1 MKTIYHLL
9 ESSDFMEI
17 SVSIL
22 NSSDRVSDVKKLNN
36 TSCDYIHID
45 VMDGVFVPPLEF
57 SIPEVMDII
66 NNSNKKIDIH
76 LMCDNP
82 ISYVRELVGYD
93 IHNITI
99 HREISNDINEVI
111 EVIKKHNIKVGM
123 SIKPDT
129 DIKEIM
135 DYLDYLDLILI
146 MSVEPGYGGQS
157 FIMSSLDKV
166 RELRRIINDR
176 NLDIKIEIDGGVK
189 DTNIALIKDVGV
201 DISVVGSYITKS
213 DNFEECIEK
222 LQ

>member
-1 MKTIYHLL
+1 MKTIYRLL

-22 NSSDRVSDVKKLNN
+22 NSGDRVSDVKKLNN

-45 VMDGVFVPPLEF
+45 VMDGIFVPTLEF

-123 SIKPDT
+123 SIKPNT

-157 FIMSSLDKV
+157 FIMSSLDKA

-176 NLDIKIEIDGGVK
+176 NLDIKIEIDGGVN
-189 DTNIALIKDVGV
+189 DTNIALIKDAGV

>member
-57 SIPEVMDII
+57 SISEVMDII

-123 SIKPDT
+123 SIKPNT
-129 DIKEIM
+129 NIKEIM

-189 DTNIALIKDVGV
+189 DTNIALIKDAGV

>member
-1 MKTIYHLL
+1 MKTIYRLL

-45 VMDGVFVPPLEF
+45 VMDGIFVPPLEF

-123 SIKPDT
+123 SIKPNT

-189 DTNIALIKDVGV
+189 DTNIALIKDAGV

>member
-1 MKTIYHLL
+1 MKTIYRLL

-22 NSSDRVSDVKKLNN
+22 NSGDRVSDVKKLNN

-45 VMDGVFVPPLEF
+45 GIFVPPLEF

-123 SIKPDT
+123 SIKPNT

-189 DTNIALIKDVGV
+189 DTNIALIKDAGV

>member
-1 MKTIYHLL
+1 MKTIYRLL

-22 NSSDRVSDVKKLNN
+22 NSGDRVSDVKKLNN

-45 VMDGVFVPPLEF
+45 VMDGIFVPPLEF

-123 SIKPDT
+123 SIKPNT

-189 DTNIALIKDVGV
+189 DTNIALIKNAGV

>member
-1 MKTIYHLL
+1 MKTIYRLL

-57 SIPEVMDII
+57 SISEVMAII

-123 SIKPDT
+123 SIKPNT

-189 DTNIALIKDVGV
+189 DTNIALIKNAGV

>member
-1 MKTIYHLL
+1 MKTIYRLL

-57 SIPEVMDII
+57 SISEVMDII

-123 SIKPDT
+123 SINPNT

-189 DTNIALIKDVGV
+189 DTNIALIKDAGV

>member
-1 MKTIYHLL
+1 MKTIYRLL

-57 SIPEVMDII
+57 SISEVMDII

-123 SIKPDT
+123 SIKPNT
-129 DIKEIM
+129 NIKEIM

-189 DTNIALIKDVGV
+189 DTNIALIKDAGV

>member
-1 MKTIYHLL
+1 MKTIYRLL
-9 ESSDFMEI
+9 EGSDFMEI

-22 NSSDRVSDVKKLNN
+22 NSGDRVSDVKKLNN

-45 VMDGVFVPPLEF
+45 VMDGIFVPPLEF
-57 SIPEVMDII
+57 SIPEVTDII

-123 SIKPDT
+123 SIKPNT
-129 DIKEIM
+129 DIKKIM

-146 MSVEPGYGGQS
+146 MSVEPGYGGQG

-176 NLDIKIEIDGGVK
+176 NLDIKIEVDGGVK
-189 DTNIALIKDVGV
+189 DTNIALIKDAGV

>member
-57 SIPEVMDII
+57 SISEVMDII

-123 SIKPDT
+123 SIKPNT
-129 DIKEIM
+129 DIKEIK

-189 DTNIALIKDVGV
+189 DTNIALIKNAGV

>member
-1 MKTIYHLL
+1 MKTIYRLL

-22 NSSDRVSDVKKLNN
+22 NSGDRVSDVKKLNN

-45 VMDGVFVPPLEF
+45 VMDGIFVPPLEF

-99 HREISNDINEVI
+99 HREISNDINEAI

-123 SIKPDT
+123 SIKPNT

-189 DTNIALIKDVGV
+189 DTNIALIKDAGV

>member
-1 MKTIYHLL
+1 MKTIYRLL
-9 ESSDFMEI
+9 EGSDFMEI

-22 NSSDRVSDVKKLNN
+22 NSGDRVSDVKKLNN

-45 VMDGVFVPPLEF
+45 VMDGIFVPPLEF
-57 SIPEVMDII
+57 SIPEVKDII

-123 SIKPDT
+123 SIKPNT

-189 DTNIALIKDVGV
+189 DTNIALIKDAGV

>member
-22 NSSDRVSDVKKLNN
+22 NSGDRVSDVKKLNN

-45 VMDGVFVPPLEF
+45 VMDGIFVPPLEF

-123 SIKPDT
+123 SIKPNT

-189 DTNIALIKDVGV
+189 DTNIALIKNAGV

>member
-57 SIPEVMDII
+57 SISEVMAII

-123 SIKPDT
+123 SIKPNT

-189 DTNIALIKDVGV
+189 DTNIALIKDAGV

>member
-1 MKTIYHLL
+1 MKTIYRLL

-22 NSSDRVSDVKKLNN
+22 NSGDRVSDVKKLNN

-45 VMDGVFVPPLEF
+45 VMDGIFVPPLEF

-123 SIKPDT
+123 SIKPNT

-176 NLDIKIEIDGGVK
+176 NLDIKIEIDGGVN
-189 DTNIALIKDVGV
+189 DTNIALIKDAGV

-213 DNFEECIEK
+213 DNFEKCIEK

>member
-1 MKTIYHLL
+1 MKTIYRLL

-22 NSSDRVSDVKKLNN
+22 NSGDRVSDVKKLNN

-45 VMDGVFVPPLEF
+45 VMDGIFVPPLEF

-123 SIKPDT
+123 SIKPNT

-189 DTNIALIKDVGV
+189 DTNIALIKDAGV

>member
-1 MKTIYHLL
+1 MKTIYRLL

-22 NSSDRVSDVKKLNN
+22 NSGDRVSDVKKLNN

-45 VMDGVFVPPLEF
+45 VMDGIFVPPLEF

-123 SIKPDT
+123 SIKPNT
-129 DIKEIM
+129 DIKEIK

-189 DTNIALIKDVGV
+189 DTNIALIKNAGV